1 MRAIISL
8 LLLLTVVK
16 LIHCQDHEQ
25 MIVLT
30 LQGILQN
37 LTSINGQLKGHDEL
51 LQRIPDMQQKFQHLE
66 NNLQDMQEKLE
77 HLENNLQ
84 DVHQELGNQKTSFQE
99 LHHELEHV
107 KGLSQETG
115 QLVRREVLE
124 HLTNVSAAANEEIK
138 SYVHEEISGVISLAQ
153 DMQEKLQ
160 HLENN
165 LQDVQQEQ
173 GNQKTYFQELHH
185 ELEHVKGL
193 SQETAQ
199 CLKGEDLEHLT
210 NVSAA
215 ANQEIK
221 SFVHEEISG
230 VISLAQKD
238 ECLEGGL
245 PCGDIGTCENTL
257 FSFTCSCPSGF
268 TWDGSECKD
277 VDECAEG
284 KDECVP
290 NAKCKNSIGSYSC
303 SCNKHFKGDGRT
315 SCEFQCRSPA
325 KRVPGLGCLML
336 IKQWLTF
343 QAMKKTCEEEGGRLA
358 QHMSL
363 QQLEDM
369 VGSFGFTTV
378 WVGVYDGK
386 WTSDGSLV
394 PEDLWKE
401 GYESD
406 PSRRCGYI
414 VRDSSSSS
422 YKLNQWDCSETF
434 YGYCQFP
441 MP

>member
-1 MRAIISL
+1 MKTIINL
-8 LLLLTVVK
+8 LLLLAVVK

-37 LTSINGQLKGHDEL
+37 LESINGQLK
-51 LQRIPDMQQKFQHLE
+51 DMQEKFQHLE
-66 NNLQDMQEKLE
+66 NNLQDVQ
-77 HLENNLQ
+77 
-84 DVHQELGNQKTSFQE
+84 QELGNQKTNFQE

-153 DMQEKLQ
+153 GHDELLQRIPDMQEKLQ

-165 LQDVQQEQ
+165 LQ
-173 GNQKTYFQELHH
+173 
-185 ELEHVKGL
+185 GL
-193 SQETAQ
+193 SRETAQ

-257 FSFTCSCPSGF
+257 FGFTCSCPSGF

-290 NAKCKNSIGSYSC
+290 NATCKNSIGSYSC
-303 SCNKHFKGDGRT
+303 SCNKHFEGDGRI
-315 SCEFQCRSPA
+315 SCEFHCRSPA

-336 IKQWLTF
+336 IKQLLTF
-343 QAMKKTCEEEGGRLA
+343 HPMKKTCEEEGGRLA

-363 QQLEDM
+363 QQIQD
-369 VGSFGFTTV
+369 VVYSIGYSV
-378 WVGVYDGK
+378 RWVGVYDGK

-394 PEDLWKE
+394 PEDLWWE
-401 GYESD
+401 GYDSD
-406 PSRRCGYI
+406 PSRLCGYI
-414 VRDSSSSS
+414 YRYSSSSP
-422 YKLNQWDCSETF
+422 YKLYQGNCSEKR

-441 MP
+441 MH

>member
-1 MRAIISL
+1 MKTIISL
-8 LLLLTVVK
+8 LLLLAVVK
-16 LIHCQDHEQ
+16 LIHCQEHEQ

-37 LTSINGQLKGHDEL
+37 LESINGQLKGHDEL
-51 LQRIPDMQQKFQHLE
+51 LQRIPDMQ
-66 NNLQDMQEKLE
+66 EKLE
-77 HLENNLQ
+77 
-84 DVHQELGNQKTSFQE
+84 
-99 LHHELEHV
+99 
-107 KGLSQETG
+107 
-115 QLVRREVLE
+115 
-124 HLTNVSAAANEEIK
+124 
-138 SYVHEEISGVISLAQ
+138 
-153 DMQEKLQ
+153 

-173 GNQKTYFQELHH
+173 GNQKTYFQ
-185 ELEHVKGL
+185 GL
-193 SQETAQ
+193 SRETAR

-245 PCGDIGTCENTL
+245 PCGEIGTCENTL

-290 NAKCKNSIGSYSC
+290 NATCKNGIGSYSC
-303 SCNKHFKGDGRT
+303 SCNKPFEGDGRT
-315 SCEFQCRSPA
+315 SCEFQCRTSA
-325 KRVPGLGCLML
+325 KRVPGVGCLML
-336 IKQWLTF
+336 IKQSLTF
-343 QAMKKTCEEEGGRLA
+343 HPIKKTCEEEGGRLA

-363 QQLEDM
+363 QQLQDM
-369 VGSFGFTTV
+369 GGSFGYWGY

-386 WTSDGSLV
+386 WMGDGSLV
-394 PEDLWKE
+394 PEDLWVE
-401 GYESD
+401 GYRSD
-406 PSRRCGYI
+406 PSRRCGI
-414 VRDSSSSS
+414 FVQDFSSAS
-422 YKLNQWDCSETF
+422 YKLNQRDCSEKR